1 MVNVPTMQEFLVLA
15 QEVQELKAKMEKLV
29 KALKDANT
37 VLIEEL
43 EAIV

>member
-15 QEVQELKAKMEKLV
+15 QQLEELKGKMEKLV

-43 EAIV
+43 EGIL